1 MNSKMEVAFQEFLT
15 TQSSSVPL
23 ISFILNLLL
32 AALLCALLAE
42 IFVRFG
48 SSFSNRR
55 QFGGNFVLIGT
66 TTMIVITV
74 VKSSLALSLG
84 LVGALSIV
92 RFRTPIKDPEE
103 LAFLFITISIGL
115 GLGANQIA
123 ITLIGFTVLSGI
135 LIARGIT
142 RRSEEG
148 RNLLI
153 TVSSDAPQ
161 KFELSQLIKVLTTH
175 CAMANLRRFDES
187 KDEVE
192 VTFMVDFKEPEDVAA
207 VKKELMVIGGDSTR
221 ITFLDNQGIQL

>member
-1 MNSKMEVAFQEFLT
+1 MNTKMEAAFQEFLK
-15 TQSSSVPL
+15 TQSGTVSLIPL
-23 ISFILNLLL
+23 FFNLLL

-55 QFGGNFVLIGT
+55 QFGGNFILIGT
-66 TTMIVITV
+66 TTMIVITI

-115 GLGANQIA
+115 GLGANQVA
-123 ITLIGFTVLSGI
+123 VTLIGFTVLSGI
-135 LIARGIT
+135 LITRAFT
-142 RRSEEG
+142 RRHEEG

-153 TVSSDAPQ
+153 TVSSDDPQ
-161 KFELSQLIKVLTTH
+161 KVELSELIKILTANCT
-175 CAMANLRRFDES
+175 MANLRRFDES
-187 KDEVE
+187 KSQVE
-192 VTFMVDFKEPEDVAA
+192 VTFMVDFKKPKDLET
-207 VKKELMVIGGDSTR
+207 VKKELMTSCGDSTR

>member
-1 MNSKMEVAFQEFLT
+1 MNTKMEVAFQEFLK
-15 TQSSSVPL
+15 TQSGTVSL
-23 ISFILNLLL
+23 IPFMFSLLL
-32 AALLCALLAE
+32 AGLLCALLAE

-55 QFGGNFVLIGT
+55 QFGGNFILIGI

-115 GLGANQIA
+115 GLGANQVA
-123 ITLIGFTVLSGI
+123 ITIIGFAVLSGV
-135 LIARGIT
+135 LITRGIT

-153 TVSSDAPQ
+153 TISSDAP
-161 KFELSQLIKVLTTH
+161 KKIELSQLIKVLTAH
-175 CAMANLRRFDES
+175 CSMANLRRFDES
-187 KDEVE
+187 KDEME
-192 VTFMVDFKEPEDVAA
+192 VTFMVDFKRPEDITL
-207 VKKELMVIGGDSTR
+207 VKNELMTLSGDSTR

>member
-1 MNSKMEVAFQEFLT
+1 MNTKIEVAFEEFLK
-15 TQSSSVPL
+15 TQSGTISL
-23 ISFILNLLL
+23 IPFVLNLLL

-42 IFVRFG
+42 LFARFG

-55 QFGGNFVLIGT
+55 QFGGNFILIGT

-103 LAFLFITISIGL
+103 LSFLFITISIGL
-115 GLGANQIA
+115 GLGANQVA
-123 ITLIGFTVLSGI
+123 ITLIGFAVLSGV
-135 LIARGIT
+135 LITRGIT

-153 TVSSDAPQ
+153 TFSSDSPQ
-161 KFELSQLIKVLTTH
+161 KVELSQLIKVLTAH
-175 CAMANLRRFDES
+175 CTMANLRRFDES
-187 KDEVE
+187 KDQVE
-192 VTFMVDFKEPEDVAA
+192 VTFMVDFNKPKDIAA
-207 VKKELMVIGGDSTR
+207 VKKELMAIGGDSTR